1 MYRIVIASD
10 SFKGSL
16 SSMEVAEAAARGIN
30 AVLPE
35 CQTTCLEIADG
46 GEGTSK
52 VLTRH
57 FDGQIITTSASDPIG
72 RRIRAEYGIA
82 TIDGEQ
88 TAIIEM
94 AQASGLPLLSQHER
108 NPLLTSTY
116 GTGEMIL
123 DAARKGCRR
132 FLIGIGGSATND
144 GGTGMLEAL
153 GFTFTDKNGA
163 RMLGLCGGSTKD
175 IYGIDSSTVPQDIL
189 DSEFI
194 IACDVDTPFCGPE
207 GASAVF
213 GPQKGAT
220 PEMVSELEEGMQNL
234 NVVISR
240 KYGTDLSSVPGSGAA
255 GGLGGAFLACLGAEL
270 KRGIDV
276 VLDSIG
282 FDSIVR
288 DANLVITGEGKL
300 DGQTQ
305 QGKVISG
312 ITARANALGVPV
324 IAIAGIVDMNDEE
337 IRRSGLAAAFPIGPR
352 PQTESDLKNAMRPE
366 VASVNITKTVAKALE
381 SLSPSLFRE
390 NL

>member
-82 TIDGEQ
+82 TIDGIQ

-144 GGTGMLEAL
+144 GGKGMLEAL
-153 GFTFTDKNGA
+153 GFTFTDKDGA
-163 RMLGLCGGSTKD
+163 RMQGLCGRSTKD
-175 IYGIDSSTVPQDIL
+175 IYGIDSSTIPQDIL

-234 NVVISR
+234 NAVISR

-270 KRGIDV
+270 KRGIDM

-282 FDSIVR
+282 FDSIIR
-288 DANLVITGEGKL
+288 DASLVVTGEGKL

-312 ITARANALGVPV
+312 IAARSNALGVPV
-324 IAIAGIVDMNDEE
+324 IAIAGIVDMSDEE

-366 VASVNITKTVAKALE
+366 VASVNITETVAKALE

-390 NL
+390 SL